1 MGRKLVRQLSRREG
15 RERAKQE
22 RDARFQRVIDYGED
36 GPAPKGT
43 PPPSITPKNNNQ
55 KNAIAA
61 LQRGTEVVMLTG
73 SAGTGKSMIAA
84 QRAAVQLYYKQVKK
98 VWLVRPAVSVGKSVG
113 MLPGDIKEKLTPY
126 FRQTIAHLEKFLGKG
141 HVEAM
146 LNEGKIEMMPVEY
159 LRGMSFED
167 CMVIAEECQN
177 FTHEE
182 MEMMLTR
189 LGENAQLVFTGDT
202 KQNDLRTESGLATT
216 MQLIEEMLQ
225 GHPEYMDDDDLDLLD
240 DCVAIIKF
248 KPEDVV
254 RSGLT
259 RAFVKMYYHNDAP
272 KEKQYDSQRS
282 PRD

>member
-1 MGRKLVRQLSRREG
+1 VGRKLVRQQTR
-15 RERAKQE
+15 RERAQKAWDDKHTRLRE
-22 RDARFQRVIDYGED
+22 VIEASEPKGHP
-36 GPAPKGT
+36 PAP
-43 PPPSITPKNNNQ
+43 ITPKNHNQ

-84 QRAAVQLYYKQVKK
+84 HRAANQLHYKKVDK

-141 HVEAM
+141 HVEAF

-167 CMVIAEECQN
+167 CLVIAEECQN

-189 LGENAQLVFTGDT
+189 LGENAQLIFTGDT
-202 KQNDLRTESGLATT
+202 KQNDLRTASGLKTT
-216 MQLIEEMLQ
+216 MELIERMLQ
-225 GHPEYMDDDDLDLLD
+225 THPNYMTHDDLDMLD

-259 RAFVKMYYHNDAP
+259 RAFVTMYYHND
-272 KEKQYDSQRS
+272 ERNE
-282 PRD
+282 

>member
-1 MGRKLVRQLSRREG
+1 MGRKLARQDGRQTRRQRSE
-15 RERAKQE
+15 QE
-22 RDARFQRVIDYGED
+22 RDARFQRMMEYGEE
-36 GPAPKGT
+36 GPKPKGT
-43 PPPSITPKNNNQ
+43 PPQPINPKNNNQ

-61 LQRGTEVVMLTG
+61 LTRGTEVVMLTG

-84 QRAAVQLYYKQVKK
+84 HRAAQQLFYKQINKL
-98 VWLVRPAVSVGKSVG
+98 WLVRPAVSVGKSVG

-126 FRQTIAHLEKFLGKG
+126 FRQTISHLEKFLGPGNVKAFL
-141 HVEAM
+141 E
-146 LNEGKIEMMPVEY
+146 EGKIEMMPVEY

-189 LGENAQLVFTGDT
+189 LGENAQLIFTGDT
-202 KQNDLRTESGLATT
+202 KQNDLKTASGLKTT
-216 MQLIEEMLQ
+216 MELIERMLQ
-225 GHPEYMDDDDLDLLD
+225 THPPYMEHEDLDLLD

-259 RAFVKMYYHNDAP
+259 RAFVTMYYHNDHR
-272 KEKQYDSQRS
+272 E
-282 PRD
+282 